1 MGLISPCVGS
11 FPVTR
16 SSSSVAK
23 FVEPSLDPIINGEVS
38 SEDAIAEIQERMNH
52 PDANPR
58 WAIPWMYA
66 LWTLGQFGQAYE
78 VANRFHSTLQN
89 DCDFLLMFGMVA
101 RRIPVR
107 EEEAEAS
114 FLAAIRLD
122 RKRADNYY
130 NLGNLYLDQERY
142 HQAQAQYL
150 QALRCNPLGALIWL
164 NLGLAARA
172 DEHHSLA
179 LSAISKSLQL
189 DPSNSRAWCNYGL
202 TLHQMERFDAATT
215 AYVHALSLDP
225 DSGDVLVNLALA
237 LNARNRHPEALKY
250 LESASSLSLNV
261 DAGDALFNLA
271 LTNLLLGNFQEGW
284 ELYEC
289 RFNTRQ
295 FFDYKKIP
303 ERGWVRTDQQ
313 LRQLANQGA
322 SIVVWSEQGFGDAIQ
337 FSRYL
342 NLLNAMGL
350 KPILRT
356 RPKLVRLFQE
366 WLNPAF
372 TVLDDE
378 QNELADE
385 RRPHTSMMSLPH
397 LFKTGLHSVP
407 SSTPYLHP
415 PGPPPEALLVQE
427 PPGGLAIGVVWGG
440 NPDNKM
446 MYKRKSLPLSLLIE
460 PLLPAL
466 REDLMALHALQV
478 GVDSD
483 ALQPYE
489 EHPNV
494 INWNGR
500 LGDFA
505 DTAHVVRQ
513 LDLVITIDTAVAHL
527 AGALGVKTWLLLP
540 FDADFRW
547 MRGCDHSPW
556 YPGMRLFRQHRFGDW
571 LSITTDVMDALGRIY
586 GLQLKALQ

>member
-1 MGLISPCVGS
+1 MSC
-11 FPVTR
+11 
-16 SSSSVAK
+16 
-23 FVEPSLDPIINGEVS
+23 EE
-38 SEDAIAEIQERMNH
+38 AIAEIQERMGQL
-52 PDANPR
+52 DANPR
-58 WAIPWMYA
+58 WSIPWMYA
-66 LWTLGQFGQAYE
+66 LWMLGKHDEAYA
-78 VANRFHSTLQN
+78 VASRFHTTLQN

-101 RRIPVR
+101 RKIVAR
-107 EEEAEAS
+107 EEEAEAA

-122 RKRADNYY
+122 QSRADSYY

-142 HQAQAQYL
+142 EQAQVQYR
-150 QALRCNPLGALIWL
+150 QALIFNPFGALVWL

-172 DEHHSLA
+172 DEDHTLA
-179 LSAISKSLQL
+179 LSAISKSLQI
-189 DPSNSRAWCNYGL
+189 DPLNSRAWCNYGL
-202 TLHQMERFDAATT
+202 TLHQIEQFDAATA
-215 AYVHALSLDP
+215 AYIHALSLDP
-225 DSGDVLVNLALA
+225 ERGETLVNLALA
-237 LNARNRHPEALKY
+237 LNANNRHPEALKC
-250 LESASSLSLNV
+250 LESATSLSMNV
-261 DAGDALFNLA
+261 DTGDALFNLA

-289 RFNTRQ
+289 RFKTRQ
-295 FFDYKKIP
+295 FFDYRKIP
-303 ERGWVRTDQQ
+303 ESGWVRTAEQ
-313 LRQLANQGA
+313 LRKLATEKS

-342 NLLNAMGL
+342 NLLSEIGL

-378 QNELADE
+378 RSELADE
-385 RRPHTSMMSLPH
+385 HRPHTAMMSLPH
-397 LFKTGLHSVP
+397 LFQTGLHSVP
-407 SSTPYLHP
+407 SSLPYLHP
-415 PGPPPEALLVQE
+415 PGPPPEALLAQE
-427 PPGGLAIGVVWGG
+427 PPGGLAIGLVWGG

-446 MYKRKSLPLSLLIE
+446 MYKRKSVPLPLLLE

-466 REDLMALHALQV
+466 REDLMVLHALQV
-478 GVDSD
+478 GLDAD
-483 ALQPYE
+483 ALKPYE
-489 EHPNV
+489 GHPNV

-540 FDADFRW
+540 FDADYRW

-571 LSITTDVMDALGRIY
+571 SSITTDVMDALGRIY